1 MNTIDSEIVDAI
13 KCMVAYQVER
23 ARKRDPRWERAL
35 RNLVADIEQHR
46 ENAQGLYDE
55 MKATGLTAGTIEA
68 EGYLRAMNLATKEA
82 ADWLKWAEEP
92 DDDE

>member
-23 ARKRDPRWERAL
+23 ARKRDPNWERAL

-55 MKATGLTAGTIEA
+55 MKAEGLTAGTIEA
-68 EGYLRAMNLATKEA
+68 EGYLRAMLLANDTA
-82 ADWLKWAEEP
+82 AGWLAWAETN
-92 DDDE
+92 DDE

>member
-23 ARKRDPRWERAL
+23 ARKRDPNWERAL
-35 RNLVADIEQHR
+35 RNLVEELAQHKEDAKR
-46 ENAQGLYDE
+46 LYDD

-68 EGYLRAMNLATKEA
+68 EGYLRAMLLANDTA
-82 ADWLKWAEEP
+82 AGWLAWAETN
-92 DDDE
+92 DDE

>member
-23 ARKRDPRWERAL
+23 ARKRDPNWERAL

-55 MKATGLTAGTIEA
+55 MKAEGLTAGTIEA

-82 ADWLKWAEEP
+82 ADWLKWA
-92 DDDE
+92 DTNDDE